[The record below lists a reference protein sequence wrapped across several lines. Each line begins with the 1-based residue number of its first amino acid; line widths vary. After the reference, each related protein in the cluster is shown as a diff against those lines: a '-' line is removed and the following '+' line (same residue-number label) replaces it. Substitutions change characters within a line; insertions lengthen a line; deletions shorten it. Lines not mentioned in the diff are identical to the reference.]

1 MVICICEAIGE
12 REVDSHID
20 RGVSSV
26 RELKAACGAG
36 GDCGAC
42 VRELRERIRSKRGQS
57 AVEQLAAK

>member
-1 MVICICEAIGE
+1 MVICVCEAIGE

-36 GDCGAC
+36 GRRATA
-42 VRELRERIRSKRGQS
+42 QS
-57 AVEQLAAK
+57 

>member
-1 MVICICEAIGE
+1 MVLCVCEAIGE

-42 VRELRERIRSKRGQS
+42 VRELHERIRSRRNLS
-57 AVEQLAAK
+57 AVEPQAVR

>member
-1 MVICICEAIGE
+1 MVICVCEAIGE
-12 REVDSHID
+12 REVDSHIA

-42 VRELRERIRSKRGQS
+42 VRELRERIRSKRSLS
-57 AVEQLAAK
+57 AVELQVSK

>member
-42 VRELRERIRSKRGQS
+42 VRELRERIRSKRCQS
-57 AVEQLAAK
+57 GAEQQASK